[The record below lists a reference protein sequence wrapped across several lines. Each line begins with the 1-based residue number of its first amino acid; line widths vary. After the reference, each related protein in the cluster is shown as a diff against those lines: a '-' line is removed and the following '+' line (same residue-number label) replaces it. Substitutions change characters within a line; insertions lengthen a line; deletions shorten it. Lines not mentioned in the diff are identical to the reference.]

1 MNALPISQP
10 FDKTNDRGSVR
21 STGSR
26 LRGFTVI
33 ELLVVITVIAL
44 LAAILVPVVG
54 SAFRR
59 ANEFA
64 IQTEMSQLDQAIEQ
78 FKNKYGFYPP
88 NIDPNDVLPGGIGS
102 AAEMLPYLNR
112 ISPNHNE
119 GNGTAGTQLEQW
131 WNTVG
136 VNIDPTKGEDLVFWL
151 TGLAKNKQ
159 FPLTAGEPAANWLAY
174 DGNNIERDSFID
186 LETDRLLIDADNR
199 TAGYAQA
206 RGPDVPYLYVQANSY
221 GTIAAPIAYHDGTN
235 FFNPD
240 SFQLVAWGLDG
251 QPGNPGPVANVGSA
265 GLDNIVNFI
274 GDGSGRLESKVLGTD

>member
-1 MNALPISQP
+1 
-10 FDKTNDRGSVR
+10 
-21 STGSR
+21 
-26 LRGFTVI
+26 
-33 ELLVVITVIAL
+33 
-44 LAAILVPVVG
+44 
-54 SAFRR
+54 
-59 ANEFA
+59 
-64 IQTEMSQLDQAIEQ
+64 
-78 FKNKYGFYPP
+78 
-88 NIDPNDVLPGGIGS
+88 
-102 AAEMLPYLNR
+102 MLPYLNR

-119 GNGTAGTQLEQW
+119 GNGGPGTNLEMW

-174 DGNNIERDSFID
+174 DGSTVERDSIID
-186 LETDRLLIDADNR
+186 LDTDRLLIDADNR
-199 TAGYAQA
+199 TAGFAQA
-206 RGPDVPYLYVQANSY
+206 RGPDVPYLYIQANSY

-251 QPGNPGPVANVGSA
+251 QPGNPGPVASVGSA